1 MSGRRRAYPQPQ
13 YSAAAP
19 SGISSPPVSQFQQ
32 QQQPGQPGQ
41 PQAGFQGAYGAAAGG
56 VPAYGADQLLG
67 QFQQMSVGNGAAV
80 GTPQQQFQQPQYPQA
95 QYQQT
100 QQQHQQQAPQV
111 NPQLSYDPY
120 QPQPQAG
127 IYGQGMGGIPPAAG
141 VGAGAQPVAS
151 YGAYGQ
157 ASNLAGGV
165 QLNALY
171 TTDLSRDLPPPIAEL
186 SYQPPPITLADTAT
200 IIPGSKTANA
210 SSDYFRSTL
219 NVVPNNSSLLKKS
232 KLPLAL
238 VVKPYNALK
247 IPDENVPVT
256 CDTVISRCRRCR
268 GYINPFIT
276 LAENGRRWR
285 CNFCNLLNDIPSAF
299 EYDEISGQVKNKFDR
314 VELNHSV
321 VEFIAPKEYMARAPQ
336 PIVYVFIIDVSVHA
350 VSSGLTGTIT
360 RTILESLDR
369 IPNENKT
376 ARVAFIGVDTNLHY
390 FRFNEGLD
398 GTEIMVVADI
408 DEPFLPSPGGLL
420 VNLDENREAI
430 EKLLYDFP
438 SFFESTANQGFA
450 LGPALKAGHK
460 LISNVGGKL
469 VCFAATLPN
478 IGEGKLSV
486 RDEASVAGKP
496 KEAKA
501 LLTPAD
507 SFYKSFAV
515 NCNSS
520 QVTVDLFLT
529 SAAYQDVATL
539 ANLPRFTAGQT
550 HFYPAWTSNKYED
563 VAKLSKEVSDHLS
576 QDIAL
581 EAVLRVRGSTGFR
594 MSSFYGNFFNRSS
607 DLCSFPTFPRDQSYL
622 IEMSIEETINKPVVY
637 FQAAVLHSTSF
648 GERRIR
654 VMNLALPTS
663 SKLVDVYASADQLA
677 ITNYF
682 THKAIEKALSSSLPE
697 AREYLISRVVDILN
711 IYRKEL
717 VAGNVSGASP
727 LQISTNLRMLPLL
740 LFCLTKN
747 LAFRSDRVPSDHR
760 AAALN
765 NLGSLPIPQLIKSI
779 YPTVYSLHNMPD
791 SCGLPGVKEES
802 EEDGNDENDEQGV
815 EVDVVLPEPIN
826 DSKSSWENYGLYLID
841 NGSELFLWVSGNVVP
856 GLIQDVFG
864 TENLYEIPTGKT
876 ELPEYS
882 IEESEFNYRVR
893 QIIGKVREQPDSI
906 IWKNLYVVV
915 GASSNEPIEIS
926 QQRDLMALR
935 MWASSCLVEDKTG
948 SEPSYRDFLTS
959 LKSKVSQ

>member
-13 YSAAAP
+13 YAAGTGAAAP
-19 SGISSPPVSQFQQ
+19 PPGPNQFQQ
-32 QQQPGQPGQ
+32 QQAAQQQQQQLP
-41 PQAGFQGAYGAAAGG
+41 YG
-56 VPAYGADQLLG
+56 VDQMQN
-67 QFQQMSVGNGAAV
+67 QFQQMNVDGSSAV
-80 GTPQQQFQQPQYPQA
+80 GASVSQFAYQQQPAQA
-95 QYQQT
+95 QQS
-100 QQQHQQQAPQV
+100 PRL
-111 NPQLSYDPY
+111 NYDPY
-120 QPQPQAG
+120 QPQPGQNAAV
-127 IYGQGMGGIPPAAG
+127 YGQGMGGIPPTTGAAG
-141 VGAGAQPVAS
+141 GAG
-151 YGAYGQ
+151 YGGYGQ
-157 ASNLAGGV
+157 TNNIASGAP
-165 QLNALY
+165 LNALY

-186 SYQPPPITLADTAT
+186 SFQPPPITLADNAT
-200 IIPGSKTANA
+200 LIPGSKTANA
-210 SSDYFRSTL
+210 TPEYFRSTL
-219 NVVPNNSSLLKKS
+219 NVIPTSSSLLKKS
-232 KLPLAL
+232 KLPLAI
-238 VVKPYNALK
+238 VVNPYNALK
-247 IPDENVPVT
+247 IEDENIPVT
-256 CDTVISRCRRCR
+256 SDTVISRCRRCR
-268 GYINPFIT
+268 GYINPFVT

-285 CNFCNLLNDIPSAF
+285 CNFCNLLNDVPSAF
-299 EYDEISGQVKNKFDR
+299 DYDEISGQVKNKFDR

-321 VEFIAPKEYMARAPQ
+321 VEFVAPKEYMARAPQ
-336 PIVYVFIIDVSVHA
+336 PIVYTFIIDVSIHA
-350 VSSGLTGTIT
+350 IQSGLTGTIT

-376 ARVAFIGVDTNLHY
+376 ARVSFIGVDSNLHY
-390 FRFNEGLD
+390 IRFNEGLE
-398 GTEIMVVADI
+398 GTEVLVVADI
-408 DEPFLPSPGGLL
+408 EEPFLPSPGGLL

-430 EKLLYDFP
+430 EKMLLDFP
-438 SFFESTANQGFA
+438 SYFENNANQGFA

-460 LISNVGGKL
+460 MISNIGGKL
-469 VCFAATLPN
+469 VCFAASLPN

-486 RDEASVAGKP
+486 RDEASVAGKA

-515 NCNSS
+515 TCNSS

-529 SAAYQDVATL
+529 SSAYQDVATL
-539 ANLPRFTAGQT
+539 SNLARYTAGQT

-622 IEMSIEETINKPVVY
+622 IEMSIEENISKPVVY
-637 FQAAVLHSTSF
+637 FQAAVLHSTCF

-663 SKLVDVYASADQLA
+663 SKLVDIYASADQLA

-682 THKAIEKALSSSLPE
+682 THKAIEKALASSLPE
-697 AREYLISRVVDILN
+697 AREYLIARVVDILN

-740 LFCLTKN
+740 LFCLTKH
-747 LAFRSDRVPSDHR
+747 LAFRGERVPSDHR

-765 NLGSLPIPQLIKSI
+765 SLGSLPIPQLIKSI

-791 SCGLPGVKEES
+791 ACGLPGVKDEEDEES
-802 EEDGNDENDEQGV
+802 AAAEI
-815 EVDVVLPEPIN
+815 DVVLPEPIN

-856 GLIQDVFG
+856 GLVQDLFG

-882 IEESEFNYRVR
+882 LEESEFNYRVR
-893 QIIGKVREQPDSI
+893 QIIGKIREQKDSI
-906 IWKNLYVVV
+906 VWKNLYVVV

-948 SEPSYRDFLTS
+948 SEASYRDFLTS
-959 LKSKVSQ
+959 LKSKVTQ

>member
-1 MSGRRRAYPQPQ
+1 MATPP
-13 YSAAAP
+13 AP
-19 SGISSPPVSQFQQ
+19 NQFQQ
-32 QQQPGQPGQ
+32 QQPVQQPQMNVGGVGPTGVPPTPQYPYQQPGQ
-41 PQAGFQGAYGAAAGG
+41 PQQ
-56 VPAYGADQLLG
+56 
-67 QFQQMSVGNGAAV
+67 S
-80 GTPQQQFQQPQYPQA
+80 
-95 QYQQT
+95 
-100 QQQHQQQAPQV
+100 
-111 NPQLSYDPY
+111 PQLSYDPY
-120 QPQPQAG
+120 QPQPQANT
-127 IYGQGMGGIPPAAG
+127 
-141 VGAGAQPVAS
+141 GA
-151 YGAYGQ
+151 
-157 ASNLAGGV
+157 

-186 SYQPPPITLADTAT
+186 SFQPPPITLPDNAT
-200 IIPGSKTANA
+200 LIPASKTANA
-210 SSDYFRSTL
+210 T
-219 NVVPNNSSLLKKS
+219 
-232 KLPLAL
+232 
-238 VVKPYNALK
+238 
-247 IPDENVPVT
+247 PD
-256 CDTVISRCRRCR
+256 RCRRCR
-268 GYINPFIT
+268 GYINPFVT

-285 CNFCNLLNDIPSAF
+285 F
-299 EYDEISGQVKNKFDR
+299 KNKFDR

-336 PIVYVFIIDVSVHA
+336 PIVYTFIIDVSVHA
-350 VSSGLTGTIT
+350 IQSGLTGTIT

-376 ARVAFIGVDTNLHY
+376 ARVSFIGVDSNLHY
-390 FRFNEGLD
+390 IRFNEGLE
-398 GTEIMVVADI
+398 GTEILVVADI

-430 EKLLYDFP
+430 EKLLLDFP
-438 SFFESTANQGFA
+438 SYFENNANQGFA

-460 LISNVGGKL
+460 MISNIGGKL

-486 RDEASVAGKP
+486 RDEASVAGKA

-501 LLTPAD
+501 LLAPAD

-515 NCNSS
+515 TCNSS

-529 SAAYQDVATL
+529 SSAYQDVATL
-539 ANLPRFTAGQT
+539 SNLARYTAGQT

-637 FQAAVLHSTSF
+637 FQAAVLHSTCF

-663 SKLVDVYASADQLA
+663 SKLVDIYASADQLA
-677 ITNYF
+677 IANYF

-697 AREYLISRVVDILN
+697 AREYLIARVVDILN
-711 IYRKEL
+711 VYRKEL

-740 LFCLTKN
+740 LFCLTKH
-747 LAFRSDRVPSDHR
+747 LAFRGERVPSDHR

-765 NLGSLPIPQLIKSI
+765 NLGSSPIPQLIKSI

-791 SCGLPGVKEES
+791 TCGLPGVKEDEDD
-802 EEDGNDENDEQGV
+802 EEGAGAEI
-815 EVDVVLPEPIN
+815 DVVLPDPIN
-826 DSKSSWENYGLYLID
+826 DSKASWENYGLYLID

-856 GLIQDVFG
+856 GLVQDLFG

-876 ELPEYS
+876 ELPEFS
-882 IEESEFNYRVR
+882 LEESEFNYRVR
-893 QIIGKVREQPDSI
+893 QIIGKIREQNDSI

>member
-13 YSAAAP
+13 YTAGGVGP
-19 SGISSPPVSQFQQ
+19 QPPI
-32 QQQPGQPGQ
+32 GQ
-41 PQAGFQGAYGAAAGG
+41 PQQPQQPIGGQPQTGA
-56 VPAYGADQLLG
+56 PYGADQLNN
-67 QFQQMSVGNGAAV
+67 QFQNMYINNNGA
-80 GTPQQQFQQPQYPQA
+80 TNPQFQQPQQQNQYPQQTA
-95 QYQQT
+95 QQSG
-100 QQQHQQQAPQV
+100 
-111 NPQLSYDPY
+111 LSYDPY
-120 QPQPQAG
+120 QPQPGATG
-127 IYGQGMGGIPPAAG
+127 AVYGQGMGGYPP
-141 VGAGAQPVAS
+141 GAGAQTGLPQQQAAG
-151 YGAYGQ
+151 GAAYAGYGQ
-157 ASNLAGGV
+157 PNNIASGI
-165 QLNALY
+165 QFNALY

-186 SYQPPPITLADTAT
+186 SFQPPPITIPESAT
-200 IIPGSKTANA
+200 LIPGSKTANGTP
-210 SSDYFRSTL
+210 DYFRSTL

-247 IPDENVPVT
+247 IDDENVPVT
-256 CDTVISRCRRCR
+256 CDTTISRCRRCR

-336 PIVYVFIIDVSVHA
+336 PIVYVFIIDVSVQA
-350 VSSGLTGTIT
+350 VQTGLTGTIT

-369 IPNENKT
+369 IPNANKT
-376 ARVAFIGVDTNLHY
+376 ARVAFIGVDSTLHY
-390 FRFNEGLD
+390 FRFNEGLE

-420 VNLDENREAI
+420 VNLHENREAI
-430 EKLLYDFP
+430 EKLLIDFP
-438 SFFESTANQGFA
+438 TFFEGNANQGFA

-469 VCFAATLPN
+469 VCFTASLPN
-478 IGEGKLSV
+478 IGEGKLTV
-486 RDEASVAGKP
+486 RDEASVAGKA

-501 LLTPAD
+501 LLTSAD

-529 SAAYQDVATL
+529 ASAYQDVATL
-539 ANLPRFTAGQT
+539 SNLPRYTAGQT
-550 HFYPAWTSNKYED
+550 HYYPSWSSNRDED
-563 VAKLSKEVSDHLS
+563 ITKLSKEVSDHLS

-622 IEMSIEETINKPVVY
+622 IEMSIEETINKQVVY

-654 VMNLALPTS
+654 VMNLALPVS
-663 SKLVDVYASADQLA
+663 SKLVDIYASADQLA
-677 ITNYF
+677 ITDYF

-697 AREYLISRVVDILN
+697 ARDYLIARVVDILN

-740 LFCLTKN
+740 LFCLTKH
-747 LAFRSDRVPSDHR
+747 LGFRSDRVPSDHR

-765 NLGSLPIPQLIKSI
+765 NLGSMPIPQLIKSI

-791 SCGLPGVKEES
+791 ACGLPGVKEET
-802 EEDGNDENDEQGV
+802 EEGEDQEE
-815 EVDVVLPEPIN
+815 EVTETDVVLPEPIN

-893 QIIGKVREQPDSI
+893 QIIGKIRENAQSI
-906 IWKNLYVVV
+906 TWKNLYVVV

-935 MWASSCLVEDKTG
+935 MWASSCLVEDKIG
-948 SEPSYRDFLTS
+948 GEPSYRDFLTS

>member
-13 YSAAAP
+13 YAAGAP
-19 SGISSPPVSQFQQ
+19 GGAATPPAFGQPPQPQ
-32 QQQPGQPGQ
+32 GQYQQPMNGQQ
-41 PQAGFQGAYGAAAGG
+41 P
-56 VPAYGADQLLG
+56 YGADQLQN
-67 QFQQMSVGNGAAV
+67 QFQQLNVGATNPAYQQPGAD
-80 GTPQQQFQQPQYPQA
+80 QFQA
-95 QYQQT
+95 T
-100 QQQHQQQAPQV
+100 
-111 NPQLSYDPY
+111 PQLSYDPY
-120 QPQPQAG
+120 HPQPQAG
-127 IYGQGMGGIPPAAG
+127 VYGQGMGGVPPSAAAGGAAPAAPASG
-141 VGAGAQPVAS
+141 VSGYG
-151 YGAYGQ
+151 GAYGQ
-157 ASNLAGGV
+157 PNNIAAGI
-165 QLNALY
+165 QYNALY
-171 TTDLSRDLPPPIAEL
+171 TTDLSRDLPPPIVEL
-186 SYQPPPITLADTAT
+186 SFQPPPITLPDTT
-200 IIPGSKTANA
+200 TLIPGSKTANA
-210 SSDYFRSTL
+210 SPEYFRSTL
-219 NVVPNNSSLLKKS
+219 NVVPNSGSLLKKS
-232 KLPLAL
+232 KLPLAI

-247 IPDENVPVT
+247 IEDENVPVT
-256 CDTVISRCRRCR
+256 CDTTISRCRRCR
-268 GYINPFIT
+268 GYINPFVT

-299 EYDEISGQVKNKFDR
+299 DYDEISGQVRNKFDR
-314 VELNHSV
+314 VELNHAV
-321 VEFIAPKEYMARAPQ
+321 VEFIAPKEYMARVPQ

-350 VSSGLTGTIT
+350 VQSGLTGTIT

-369 IPNENKT
+369 IPNVNKT
-376 ARVAFIGVDTNLHY
+376 ARVAFIGVDSNLHY
-390 FRFNEGLD
+390 IKFNEGLE
-398 GTEIMVVADI
+398 GTEVLIVADTE
-408 DEPFLPSPGGLL
+408 EPFLPSPSGLL
-420 VNLDENREAI
+420 VNLDENREPI
-430 EKLLYDFP
+430 EKLLLDFP
-438 SFFESTANQGFA
+438 SFFESTTNQGFA

-469 VCFAATLPN
+469 VCFGATLPN
-478 IGEGKLSV
+478 VGEGKLSL
-486 RDEASVAGKP
+486 RDEASVAGKA

-515 NCNSS
+515 TCNSS

-529 SAAYQDVATL
+529 SAGYQDVATL
-539 ANLPRFTAGQT
+539 SNLPRYTAGQT

-563 VAKLSKEVSDHLS
+563 VAKLSKEVGDHLS

-581 EAVLRVRGSTGFR
+581 EAVLRVRGSTGMR

-622 IEMSIEETINKPVVY
+622 IEVAIEETINKPIVY

-697 AREYLISRVVDILN
+697 ARDFITSKVVDILN
-711 IYRKEL
+711 VYRKEL

-740 LFCLTKN
+740 LLCLTKN

-765 NLGSLPIPQLIKSI
+765 NLGSLPIPHLINSI

-791 SCGLPGVKEES
+791 ACGL
-802 EEDGNDENDEQGV
+802 EDTET
-815 EVDVVLPEPIN
+815 DVVLPEPIN
-826 DSKSSWENYGLYLID
+826 DTKTSWENYGLYLID

-856 GLIQDVFG
+856 GLIHDVFG
-864 TENLYEIPTGKT
+864 TENLYEITTGKT

-893 QIIGKVREQPDSI
+893 QIINKIREQKDSV

-959 LKSKVSQ
+959 LKTKVQ

>member
-13 YSAAAP
+13 YAAGAGAAAP
-19 SGISSPPVSQFQQ
+19 PPAPNQFQQ
-32 QQQPGQPGQ
+32 QQAAQQQ
-41 PQAGFQGAYGAAAGG
+41 QAQLPYT
-56 VPAYGADQLLG
+56 VDQMQG
-67 QFQQMSVGNGAAV
+67 QFQQMNVGGSPAV
-80 GTPQQQFQQPQYPQA
+80 GAPAAQFPY
-95 QYQQT
+95 
-100 QQQHQQQAPQV
+100 QQQAPVQQSPRL
-111 NPQLSYDPY
+111 NYDPY
-120 QPQPQAG
+120 QPQPG
-127 IYGQGMGGIPPAAG
+127 LTTSVYGQGMGGIPPAAG
-141 VGAGAQPVAS
+141 APAG
-151 YGAYGQ
+151 GAYGGYGQ
-157 ASNLAGGV
+157 PNNIGSGV
-165 QLNALY
+165 PLNALY

-186 SYQPPPITLADTAT
+186 SFQPPPITLPENAT
-200 IIPGSKTANA
+200 LIPGSKTANA
-210 SSDYFRSTL
+210 TPDYFRSTL
-219 NVVPNNSSLLKKS
+219 NVVPTNSSLLKKS
-232 KLPLAL
+232 KLPLAI
-238 VVKPYNALK
+238 VVNPYNALK
-247 IPDENVPVT
+247 IDDENIPVT
-256 CDTVISRCRRCR
+256 SDTVISRCRRCR
-268 GYINPFIT
+268 GYINPFVT

-299 EYDEISGQVKNKFDR
+299 DYDEISGQVKNKFDR

-321 VEFIAPKEYMARAPQ
+321 VEFVAPKEYMARAPQ
-336 PIVYVFIIDVSVHA
+336 PIVYTFIIDVSIHA
-350 VSSGLTGTIT
+350 IQSGLTGTIT

-376 ARVAFIGVDTNLHY
+376 ARVAFIGVDSNLHY
-390 FRFNEGLD
+390 IRFNEGLE
-398 GTEIMVVADI
+398 GTEVLVVADI

-430 EKLLYDFP
+430 EKMLLDFP
-438 SFFESTANQGFA
+438 TYFENNANQGFA
-450 LGPALKAGHK
+450 LGPALKSGHK
-460 LISNVGGKL
+460 MISNIGGKL
-469 VCFAATLPN
+469 VCFAASLPN

-486 RDEASVAGKP
+486 RDEASVAGKA

-501 LLTPAD
+501 LLSPAD

-515 NCNSS
+515 TCNSS

-529 SAAYQDVATL
+529 SSAYQDVATL
-539 ANLPRFTAGQT
+539 SNLARYTAGQT

-622 IEMSIEETINKPVVY
+622 IEMSIEETINKPIVY
-637 FQAAVLHSTSF
+637 FQAAVLHSTCF

-663 SKLVDVYASADQLA
+663 SKLVDIYASADQLA
-677 ITNYF
+677 IANYF
-682 THKAIEKALSSSLPE
+682 THKAIEKALASSLPE
-697 AREYLISRVVDILN
+697 AREYLIARVVDILN

-740 LFCLTKN
+740 LFCLTKH
-747 LAFRSDRVPSDHR
+747 LAFRGERVPSDHR

-791 SCGLPGVKEES
+791 SCGLPGVKDE
-802 EEDGNDENDEQGV
+802 EEDEGAAAEI
-815 EVDVVLPEPIN
+815 DVVLPEPIN
-826 DSKSSWENYGLYLID
+826 DSKASWENYGLYLID

-856 GLIQDVFG
+856 GLVQDLFG

-882 IEESEFNYRVR
+882 LEESEFNFRVR
-893 QIIGKVREQPDSI
+893 QIIGKIREQNDSI
-906 IWKNLYVVV
+906 VWKNLYVVV

-948 SEPSYRDFLTS
+948 SEASYRDFLTS
-959 LKSKVSQ
+959 LKSKVTQ

>member
-1 MSGRRRAYPQPQ
+1 MSGRRRAYPKPQ
-13 YSAAAP
+13 YAAGAPGGAAAAAP
-19 SGISSPPVSQFQQ
+19 SAFGQPQQFQPQQPINGQQQQQ
-32 QQQPGQPGQ
+32 QQQP
-41 PQAGFQGAYGAAAGG
+41 
-56 VPAYGADQLLG
+56 YGADQLQN
-67 QFQQMSVGNGAAV
+67 QFQQMNVGAPAYQQPGAD
-80 GTPQQQFQQPQYPQA
+80 QFQA
-95 QYQQT
+95 T
-100 QQQHQQQAPQV
+100 
-111 NPQLSYDPY
+111 PQLSYDPY

-127 IYGQGMGGIPPAAG
+127 VYGQGMGGIPPAT
-141 VGAGAQPVAS
+141 GAGASPVGAAPG
-151 YGAYGQ
+151 YGGAYGQ
-157 ASNLAGGV
+157 PNSIASGI

-186 SYQPPPITLADTAT
+186 SYQPPPITLPDTAT
-200 IIPGSKTANA
+200 LIPSSKTANA
-210 SSDYFRSTL
+210 TPEYFRSTL
-219 NVVPNNSSLLKKS
+219 NVIPTSNSLLKKS
-232 KLPLAL
+232 KLPLAI

-247 IPDENVPVT
+247 IEDEDIPVT
-256 CDTVISRCRRCR
+256 CDTTISRCRRCR
-268 GYINPFIT
+268 GYINPFVT
-276 LAENGRRWR
+276 LGENGRRWR

-299 EYDEISGQVKNKFDR
+299 DYDEISGQVRNKFDR

-321 VEFIAPKEYMARAPQ
+321 VEFIAPKEYMARTPQ

-350 VSSGLTGTIT
+350 VQSGLTGTIT

-369 IPNENKT
+369 IPNANKT
-376 ARVAFIGVDTNLHY
+376 ARVAFIGVDSNLHY
-390 FRFNEGLD
+390 IKFNEGLE
-398 GTEIMVVADI
+398 GTEVLVVADI
-408 DEPFLPSPGGLL
+408 DDPFLPSPRGLL
-420 VNLDENREAI
+420 VNLDENREPI
-430 EKLLYDFP
+430 EKLLLDFP
-438 SFFESTANQGFA
+438 SFFEGTSNQGFA

-460 LISNVGGKL
+460 LINSVGGKL
-469 VCFAATLPN
+469 VCFGASLPN
-478 IGEGKLSV
+478 VGEGKLSL
-486 RDEASVAGKP
+486 RDEASVAGKA

-515 NCNSS
+515 TCNSS

-529 SAAYQDVATL
+529 SAGYQDVATL
-539 ANLPRFTAGQT
+539 SNLPRYTAGQT

-563 VAKLSKEVSDHLS
+563 VAKLSKEVGDHLS

-581 EAVLRVRGSTGFR
+581 EAVLRVRGSTGIR

-622 IEMSIEETINKPVVY
+622 IEMAIEETINKPIVY

-663 SKLVDVYASADQLA
+663 SKLVDIYASADQLA

-697 AREYLISRVVDILN
+697 ARDFITSKVVDILN
-711 IYRKEL
+711 VYRKEL

-740 LFCLTKN
+740 LLCLTKN

-765 NLGSLPIPQLIKSI
+765 NLGSLPIPHLIKSI
-779 YPTVYSLHNMPD
+779 YPSVYSLHNMPD
-791 SCGLPGVKEES
+791 SCGLEDEES
-802 EEDGNDENDEQGV
+802 NI
-815 EVDVVLPEPIN
+815 VLPEPIN
-826 DSKSSWENYGLYLID
+826 DTKTSWENYGLYLID

-856 GLIQDVFG
+856 GLIHDVFG
-864 TENLYEIPTGKT
+864 TENLYEITTGKT
-876 ELPEYS
+876 ELPEMPV
-882 IEESEFNYRVR
+882 EESEFNYRVR
-893 QIIGKVREQPDSI
+893 QIISTIREQKDSVV
-906 IWKNLYVVV
+906 WKNLYVVV

-959 LKSKVSQ
+959 LKTKVQ

>member
-13 YSAAAP
+13 YATGPAGMATPPAP
-19 SGISSPPVSQFQQ
+19 NQFQQ
-32 QQQPGQPGQ
+32 QQPVQQPVQQYGVDQMQGQFQQMNVGGVGPTGVPPVPQYSYQQPGQ
-41 PQAGFQGAYGAAAGG
+41 PQQ
-56 VPAYGADQLLG
+56 
-67 QFQQMSVGNGAAV
+67 S
-80 GTPQQQFQQPQYPQA
+80 
-95 QYQQT
+95 
-100 QQQHQQQAPQV
+100 
-111 NPQLSYDPY
+111 PQLSYDPY
-120 QPQPQAG
+120 QPQPQANTG
-127 IYGQGMGGIPPAAG
+127 VYGQGMGGVPPSAVPAG
-141 VGAGAQPVAS
+141 GAG
-151 YGAYGQ
+151 YGGYGQ
-157 ASNLAGGV
+157 QNNIGLGA

-186 SYQPPPITLADTAT
+186 SFQPPPITLPDNAT
-200 IIPGSKTANA
+200 LIPASKTANA
-210 SSDYFRSTL
+210 TPEYFRSTL
-219 NVVPNNSSLLKKS
+219 NVVPTNSSLLKKS
-232 KLPLAL
+232 KLPLAI
-238 VVKPYNALK
+238 VVNPYNALK
-247 IPDENVPVT
+247 IENENVPVT

-268 GYINPFIT
+268 GYINPFVT

-299 EYDEISGQVKNKFDR
+299 DYDEISGQVKNKFDR

-336 PIVYVFIIDVSVHA
+336 PIVYTFIIDVSVHA
-350 VSSGLTGTIT
+350 IQSGLTGTIT

-376 ARVAFIGVDTNLHY
+376 ARVSFIGVDSNLHY
-390 FRFNEGLD
+390 IRFNEGLE
-398 GTEIMVVADI
+398 GTEILVVADI

-430 EKLLYDFP
+430 EKLLLDFP
-438 SFFESTANQGFA
+438 SYFENNANQGFA

-460 LISNVGGKL
+460 MISNIGGKL

-486 RDEASVAGKP
+486 RDEASVAGKA

-501 LLTPAD
+501 LLAPAD

-515 NCNSS
+515 TCNSS

-529 SAAYQDVATL
+529 SSAYQDVATL
-539 ANLPRFTAGQT
+539 SNLARYTAGQT

-637 FQAAVLHSTSF
+637 FQAAVLHSTCF

-663 SKLVDVYASADQLA
+663 SKLVDIYASADQLA
-677 ITNYF
+677 IANYF

-697 AREYLISRVVDILN
+697 AREYLIARVVDILN
-711 IYRKEL
+711 VYRKEL

-740 LFCLTKN
+740 LFCLTKH
-747 LAFRSDRVPSDHR
+747 LAFRGERVPSDHR

-765 NLGSLPIPQLIKSI
+765 NLGSSPIPQLIKSI

-791 SCGLPGVKEES
+791 TCGLPGVKEDEDD
-802 EEDGNDENDEQGV
+802 EEGAGAEI
-815 EVDVVLPEPIN
+815 DVVLPDPIN
-826 DSKSSWENYGLYLID
+826 DSKASWENYGLYLID

-856 GLIQDVFG
+856 GLVQDLFG

-876 ELPEYS
+876 ELPEFS
-882 IEESEFNYRVR
+882 LEESEFNYRVR
-893 QIIGKVREQPDSI
+893 QIIGKIREQNDSI